1 MHRSKIPHQYF
12 HLPSRNNNPEK
23 MGEAKEEE
31 KKPLILYLRQP
42 HPPLE
47 QTLSLKFQILK
58 PPSPTTP
65 IPQFLSTH
73 QYPSSSIRAILCSG
87 YIPID
92 APIITSLPNLAC
104 VVTTSAGLNHIDL
117 AECRRR
123 GVVVA
128 NAGGVF
134 SVDVADYAVGLLID
148 VLRRI
153 SASNRYVR
161 SGRWGR
167 EGRGEEYFPLGSK
180 LGGKK
185 VGLVGLGNIG
195 SEIAKRLEA
204 FGCIISYNSRRRKP
218 GVSYSYY
225 PNICDLASDSDVL
238 VVACPL
244 TDETRH
250 IINKDVLSALGK
262 NSIVINIG
270 RGALVD
276 EKELVRCLTQ
286 GEIGGAGLDVFE
298 NEPSA
303 PKELF
308 LMENVVLSPHHAVCT
323 PESFR
328 DLFYLCIANLE
339 AFFAGQPLLTPV
351 KCD

>member
-1 MHRSKIPHQYF
+1 
-12 HLPSRNNNPEK
+12 

-31 KKPLILYLRQP
+31 KKPLILYLRPP

-58 PPSPTTP
+58 PTSPTTTP

-73 QYPSSSIRAILCSG
+73 HPSSIRAILCSG

-92 APIITSLPNLAC
+92 APIITSLPNLGC

-153 SASNRYVR
+153 SAGDRYVR

-167 EGRGEEYFPLGSK
+167 KGRGEYFPLGSK
-180 LGGKK
+180 LRGKK
-185 VGLVGLGNIG
+185 VGLVGLGNIS

-250 IINKDVLSALGK
+250 IINEDILSALGK
-262 NSIVINIG
+262 DSIVINIG

-276 EKELVRCLTQ
+276 EKELAWCLIQ

-298 NEPSA
+298 NEPSV

-308 LMENVVLSPHHAVCT
+308 LMENVVLSPHHADYT
-323 PESFR
+323 PESFQ
-328 DLFYLCIANLE
+328 DLFDLSIANLE